1 EETCLMAK
9 ATFRV
14 HGELNYF
21 LPRRHKNQLIV
32 HEFDWKASIKDMV
45 ESIAPPHPEI
55 ALLLVNGVSVD
66 WDYIVQD
73 GDAIEVYPDF
83 EAIDLP
89 NKICLLPSFPY
100 KPRFVLDTHLGK
112 LANYLRMMGFDT
124 LYRNDYGDDELAEV
138 SHHEERILLTRD

>member
-1 EETCLMAK
+1 
-9 ATFRV
+9 
-14 HGELNYF
+14 
-21 LPRRHKNQLIV
+21 
-32 HEFDWKASIKDMV
+32 
-45 ESIAPPHPEI
+45 
-55 ALLLVNGVSVD
+55 D

-89 NKICLLPSFPY
+89 NKIRLLPAYPY

-124 LYRNDYGDDELAEV
+124 LYRNDYDDDELAEV
-138 SHHEERILLTRD
+138 SHHEERIVLTRDLGVLKRSLVIYGYFVRNTNPRQQI